1 MRGSTGTGSVGSD
14 RRYPSR
20 SSERIVMN
28 RQDLGQLL
36 TPTSL
41 VSEVQE
47 FRAAVANPQRSA
59 DEIRRAYG
67 LIVNHAG
74 NLNPHAP
81 GFEWAGVALKEAAC
95 LWLDSS
101 AVPGRSSPRLAPTSR
116 R

>member
-1 MRGSTGTGSVGSD
+1 MRGSTCTGSVGID
-14 RRYPSR
+14 RRYSSR

-28 RQDLGQLL
+28 RQELEQLL
-36 TPTSL
+36 PPTSL
-41 VSEVQE
+41 VSEVEE

-81 GFEWAGVALKEAAC
+81 GFEWAGVALKEAVC
-95 LWLDSS
+95 MWLDSK
-101 AVPGRSSPRLAPTSR
+101 AFRGH
-116 R
+116 

>member
-1 MRGSTGTGSVGSD
+1 
-14 RRYPSR
+14 
-20 SSERIVMN
+20 MN

-47 FRAAVANPQRSA
+47 FRAAVSNPQRSA

-95 LWLDSS
+95 LWLDSK
-101 AVPGRSSPRLAPTSR
+101 AFRGH
-116 R
+116 